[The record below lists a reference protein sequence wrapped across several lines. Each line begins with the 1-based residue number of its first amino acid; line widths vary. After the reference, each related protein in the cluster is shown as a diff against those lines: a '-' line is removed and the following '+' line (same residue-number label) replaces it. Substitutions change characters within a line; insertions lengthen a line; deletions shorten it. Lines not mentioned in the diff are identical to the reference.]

1 MPPDIARGVLAARR
15 FGLEL
20 FAQLRIDQC
29 QTTTGISAWP
39 RNWALADFFHGVVR
53 QPFLTRPQLPERHA
67 EGLAEQA
74 TLLMVVVA
82 LVDLAFGF
90 PAVDGVAQPLKT
102 MAKVEHEVLI
112 DLIFILSVSAG

>member
-1 MPPDIARGVLAARR
+1 M
-15 FGLEL
+15 
-20 FAQLRIDQC
+20 
-29 QTTTGISAWP
+29 
-39 RNWALADFFHGVVR
+39 VR

-74 TLLMVVVA
+74 TLLLVVVA
-82 LVDLAFGF
+82 WVDLAFGF